1 MRETTKMVLP
11 AIRPRNPF
19 GKAAFTGNAGSHQKP
34 HKALRAKV
42 RQDLRSGRYDKTP
55 SGSEGVFIGSP

>member
-11 AIRPRNPF
+11 ATRPRNPF

-34 HKALRAKV
+34 HKALRAKA
-42 RQDLRSGRYDKTP
+42 RQDLRAGRYDKNP
-55 SGSEGVFIGSP
+55 SESEGFFLMLP

>member
-11 AIRPRNPF
+11 ATRPRNPF

-34 HKALRAKV
+34 HKALRAKA

-55 SGSEGVFIGSP
+55 SEPEGFFIGSP